1 MTEDKI
7 RKIEADIEAYR
18 QAIEDAEG
26 ALAEAERELEEELEL
41 RYSRGEL
48 N

>member
-1 MTEDKI
+1 MTDERI
-7 RKIEADIEAYR
+7 RQIHQDIERYQ

-26 ALAEAERELEEELEL
+26 ALAEAERELEEELEA
-41 RYSRGEL
+41 RYAEEGE

>member
-1 MTEDKI
+1 MSEDRI
-7 RKIEADIEAYR
+7 RKIQADIDAYR

-26 ALAEAERELEEELEL
+26 ALAEAERELNEELEL
-41 RYSRGEL
+41 RYSLEDV